1 MSDAIF
7 RYNGGKSGGWDQS
20 MIVNKFTG
28 GF

>member
-1 MSDAIF
+1 MSDSIF
-7 RYNGGKSGGWDQS
+7 RYNGGKYGGWDKS